1 MVITVFFFSVCVM
14 FFGSYPQPL
23 MISFN
28 FFGEMGHD

>member
-1 MVITVFFFSVCVM
+1 MVITVFFSVCVM

>member
-1 MVITVFFFSVCVM
+1 MVITDFFCVCVM

-28 FFGEMGHD
+28 FFSEMAYN